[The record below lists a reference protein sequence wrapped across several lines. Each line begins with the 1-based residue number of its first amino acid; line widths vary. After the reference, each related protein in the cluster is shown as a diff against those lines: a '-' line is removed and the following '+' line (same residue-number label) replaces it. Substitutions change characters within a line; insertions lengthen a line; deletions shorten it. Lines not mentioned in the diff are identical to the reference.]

1 MFCVLNEL
9 YIKIKKKNYH
19 TQSNHTP
26 KDTRMLRPIHIEG
39 EILTLYM
46 SQSTKY
52 PLRTFLQSVVR
63 RV

>member
-9 YIKIKKKNYH
+9 YIKIK